1 MSRIIAVVN
10 QKGGVGKTTS
20 TVNMAAC
27 AAELGRKVLVIDLD
41 QQASATEWLGASTAA
56 GTALEL
62 LRGSTGDGA
71 GADVSALITTRTI
84 DGVSVI
90 PSGEAM
96 YGADAVLGGQV
107 GAETLLAE
115 ALDGTTADYDLV
127 LIDCPSDL
135 STLVVNAL
143 VAAREVLV
151 PVGMGAMELSA
162 VSKLIR
168 SVQLVSKRLNPGLAI
183 TAVLPIEYVP
193 GQVLSRDVV
202 ATLSRTFGDA
212 LLPSVRRSVR
222 VGEAPHAHQPLT
234 VFAPNDAVTQD
245 FRAATAALLERG
257 APA

>member
-1 MSRIIAVVN
+1 MSRTIAVVN
-10 QKGGVGKTTS
+10 QKGGVGKTTA
-20 TVNMAAC
+20 TVNLAAC

-41 QQASATEWLGASTAA
+41 QQASATEWLGADDAR

-62 LRGSTGDGA
+62 LRGADNTA
-71 GADVSALITTRTI
+71 GSLSELITTSTVEGI
-84 DGVSVI
+84 SVI

-96 YGADAVLGGQV
+96 YGADAVLSGQV
-107 GAETLLAE
+107 GAETLLGE
-115 ALDGTTADYDLV
+115 ALDGNTGDYDLV

-202 ATLSRTFGDA
+202 ATLTRTFGDA
-212 LLPSVRRSVR
+212 VLPAVRRSVR

-234 VFAPNDAVTQD
+234 VFAPNDGVTQD
-245 FRAATAALLERG
+245 FRDATTALLERG

>member
-1 MSRIIAVVN
+1 MASAR
-10 QKGGVGKTTS
+10 QPPPSTS
-20 TVNMAAC
+20 QRAPPNSA
-27 AAELGRKVLVIDLD
+27 RKVLVIDLD
-41 QQASATEWLGASTAA
+41 QQASATEWLGANDAR

-62 LRGSTGDGA
+62 LRGDNSA
-71 GADVSALITTRTI
+71 GALSELITTSTV
-84 DGVSVI
+84 DGISVI

-115 ALDGTTADYDLV
+115 ALDGNTGDYDLV

-202 ATLSRTFGDA
+202 ATLTRTFGDA
-212 LLPSVRRSVR
+212 VLPAVRRSVR

-234 VFAPNDAVTQD
+234 VFAPNDGVTQD
-245 FRAATAALLERG
+245 FRDATTALLQRG